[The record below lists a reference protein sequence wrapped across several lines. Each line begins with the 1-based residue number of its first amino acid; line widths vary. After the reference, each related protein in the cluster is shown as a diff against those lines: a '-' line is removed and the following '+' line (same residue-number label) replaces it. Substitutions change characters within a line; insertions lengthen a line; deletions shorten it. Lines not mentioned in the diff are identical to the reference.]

1 MKNALYCLIASSA
14 LFAWPSFGQSTF
26 RSAVDPLAAPMS
38 MTSTSGVL
46 EGYSIDVLKAVEKE
60 LGSKIE
66 VMPMQFSGVFPAL
79 QAGNI
84 DFIGPQ
90 VTATVARAETML
102 FSEGI
107 IEVDAVFLVPA
118 SGPAFNTQDSLK
130 GKVIAVN
137 KGTLWDSWARKEA
150 QNVGWTVES
159 YGSTNDAMAAV
170 ISGRADATVTSG
182 PQALWTAR
190 QNKQFKVAYQ
200 HKMGDVMAFAF
211 RKDSTALRDKVDEA
225 IECIKARGE
234 LAAIFKTWFGDMVPS
249 AGVTQPVPG
258 YGVVGLKGYDARVHT
273 PRCK

>member
-14 LFAWPSFGQSTF
+14 LFAWPSFGQSTL

-38 MTSTSGVL
+38 MTNTSGVL

-84 DFIGPQ
+84 DFVGPQ
-90 VTATVARAETML
+90 VTATAARAETML

-107 IEVDAVFLVPA
+107 IEVDAVFLVPT
-118 SGPAFNTQDSLK
+118 SGPAYNTQDSLK

-150 QNVGWTVES
+150 QTAGWTVES

-190 QNKQFKVAYQ
+190 QNKQFKAGYQ

-234 LAAIFKTWFGDMVPS
+234 LATIFKTWFGDMAPS